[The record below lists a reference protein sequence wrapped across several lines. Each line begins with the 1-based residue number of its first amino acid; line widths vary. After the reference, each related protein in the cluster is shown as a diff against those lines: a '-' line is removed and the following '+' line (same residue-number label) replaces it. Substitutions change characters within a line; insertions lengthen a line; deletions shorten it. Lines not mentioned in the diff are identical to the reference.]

1 MKARC
6 YRPTCNGYEHY
17 GGRGI
22 KVCDEWMSKPNDPMN
37 TGFINFYNW
46 SMGNGYKEGL
56 TLDRIDNDKDYSP
69 ENCRWVTEDVQANNK
84 SSNNHITD
92 SDGEY
97 LTFALYER
105 KHGLVKNKVSKA
117 NRYRTLNEIVY
128 TVDHPELKMHQ
139 VGGHLI
145 DKDGFQHLIPRIN
158 KE

>member
-1 MKARC
+1 M
-6 YRPTCNGYEHY
+6 
-17 GGRGI
+17 GI
-22 KVCDEWMSKPNDPMN
+22 KK
-37 TGFINFYNW
+37 
-46 SMGNGYKEGL
+46 GL
-56 TLDRIDNDKDYSP
+56 LLIESIMIKTYSP

-97 LTFALYER
+97 LTFAQYER
-105 KHGLVKNKVSKA
+105 KHGLIKNKVSKA

-139 VGGHLI
+139 IGGHLI